1 MIAALTFPQA
11 LWLLLCVQSP
21 ASLLFVGGLLGM
33 AVLYLVSACAGLIR
47 AYRLGVT
54 QRDREAQ
61 AMRDMIE
68 AAERLQVVD
77 RA

>member
-1 MIAALTFPQA
+1 MIATLTLPQA

-33 AVLYLVSACAGLIR
+33 AILYMVSACAGLIR

-54 QRDREAQ
+54 QHDREAQ
-61 AMRDMIE
+61 FLRETMA
-68 AAERLQVVD
+68 AAEALRVD
-77 RA
+77 DRG